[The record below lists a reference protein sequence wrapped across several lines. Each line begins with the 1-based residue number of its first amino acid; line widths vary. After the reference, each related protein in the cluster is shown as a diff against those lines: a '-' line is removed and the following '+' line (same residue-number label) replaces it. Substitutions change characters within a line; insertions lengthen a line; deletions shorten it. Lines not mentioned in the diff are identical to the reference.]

1 MRDYSISIYSDHFS
15 DFDLLTFTVSLN
27 HLLSTFTIFAWFC
40 SPKGWWNHCLCMKIS
55 YWSFIPCL
63 NPEMNCALFI
73 LWTPINPG
81 SCHAEVFL
89 FFLAPLIS
97 ALKFC
102 ICPWSPISQKPYF
115 LPIQI
120 KRLYG
125 ICQHAGIMYLWNLG
139 KHLKNSKHPIFFC
152 WVDKHFWQLSIHH
165 LSTLGSSLCNYR
177 HKVSYPIFSLHA

>member
-1 MRDYSISIYSDHFS
+1 MPGMFQQKRYEKGKTGCVMQHWEVTPKTWISLSKHMRDYSISIYSDHFS

-81 SCHAEVFL
+81 SCHAEVFFI
-89 FFLAPLIS
+89 FFSPFNFCPKILYLPL
-97 ALKFC
+97 
-102 ICPWSPISQKPYF
+102 KPY
-115 LPIQI
+115 LP
-120 KRLYG
+120 KTLLSTNPNKKT
-125 ICQHAGIMYLWNLG
+125 LWNMSACR
-139 KHLKNSKHPIFFC
+139 NY
-152 WVDKHFWQLSIHH
+152 V
-165 LSTLGSSLCNYR
+165 SLEPR
-177 HKVSYPIFSLHA
+177 KTPKK